1 MRAFVHDRWFPFI
14 EVSLI
19 FLAGLWWYVG
29 ADSLTIEPLFIAL
42 IPWGMRIGAGEF
54 PFRRTRVDWFVFL
67 FMATAFIS
75 IFFAYDLHQASIK
88 LYILLAAVLLF
99 YALLGLSRHDVWWL
113 AIGLSA
119 LSAGTVGY
127 FLMTNN
133 WVQLPADIGFI
144 NQIGLRLMQIRPS
157 LPISPIHANSAG
169 GIIAMLIPFQVALL
183 IYSRRVGHR
192 LFGWIAFVLGGISL
206 GGLLFTSSRGAW
218 GALAIASFT
227 GVLWL
232 VSRWVSKKLK
242 CSPLLMFGFII
253 IVVFALAAIAVFMFS
268 DRILASQTLNSRF
281 LLDKASLELI
291 FDYPFFGAGLA
302 GFGGQYSQY
311 IYVVP
316 VFQFN
321 YGHFF
326 WLDVIFEQGILGLIA
341 FLGVYIGSFWLLYR
355 TSDQELVGLRKSS
368 NRRRKSSQQS
378 LELGLFRWAI
388 MLSLMTILAHSFI
401 DDTLYAYLGSP
412 FLFLLPGLC
421 LFVAKERSVVPQMT
435 LRDLSRSRVFVTSA
449 GLFVVMVVT
458 AVIFY
463 KPIAANWLAMRG
475 AVSMAK
481 IELEWWP
488 TGEWDTGDDVETLM
502 PAAAYFEQ
510 ALTYDPN
517 NRTANHRL
525 GLIAM
530 LNRDYDTAVSFLET
544 AYQADS
550 DHRGIIKNLGYSYVW
565 QGEFDKAMPLLAEID
580 ESNQEMDEYS
590 RWWGQQERPDLA
602 YRAATMLQLQP

>member
-1 MRAFVHDRWFPFI
+1 LVIAGFTG
-14 EVSLI
+14 
-19 FLAGLWWYVG
+19 GLW
-29 ADSLTIEPLFIAL
+29 I
-42 IPWGMRIGAGEF
+42 
-54 PFRRTRVDWFVFL
+54 
-67 FMATAFIS
+67 
-75 IFFAYDLHQASIK
+75 
-88 LYILLAAVLLF
+88 
-99 YALLGLSRHDVWWL
+99 
-113 AIGLSA
+113 
-119 LSAGTVGY
+119 
-127 FLMTNN
+127 
-133 WVQLPADIGFI
+133 
-144 NQIGLRLMQIRPS
+144 
-157 LPISPIHANSAG
+157 
-169 GIIAMLIPFQVALL
+169 
-183 IYSRRVGHR
+183 
-192 LFGWIAFVLGGISL
+192 
-206 GGLLFTSSRGAW
+206 
-218 GALAIASFT
+218 
-227 GVLWL
+227 
-232 VSRWVSKKLK
+232 VSRWVSKKLNRA
-242 CSPLLMFGFII
+242 SLLVFSLII
-253 IVVFALAAIAVFMFS
+253 IIVFALAIMAVFMFS
-268 DRILASQTLNSRF
+268 DRILASQTLSSRF

-341 FLGVYIGSFWLLYR
+341 FLGVYVGSFWLLYQ
-355 TSDQELVGLRKSS
+355 TTDQELIGRLKSGK
-368 NRRRKSSQQS
+368 RRRKASQQS

-388 MLSLMTILAHSFI
+388 MVSLMTILAHSFI

-421 LFVAKERSVVPQMT
+421 LFVAKERSEARQMT
-435 LRDLSRSRVFVTSA
+435 LQDMVRSRVFLASA
-449 GLFVVMVVT
+449 GVFVVLVVT

-475 AVSMAK
+475 AVNMAK
-481 IELEWWP
+481 IELELWP
-488 TGEWDTGDDVETLM
+488 TEQWDTGDNVEALM
-502 PAAAYFEQ
+502 PAAAYFER
-510 ALTYDPN
+510 ALTFDPN

-530 LNRDYDTAVSFLET
+530 LERDYDTAVSYLET

-580 ESNQEMDEYS
+580 ESNQEIDEYS
-590 RWWGQQERPDLA
+590 RWWGQQERSDLA